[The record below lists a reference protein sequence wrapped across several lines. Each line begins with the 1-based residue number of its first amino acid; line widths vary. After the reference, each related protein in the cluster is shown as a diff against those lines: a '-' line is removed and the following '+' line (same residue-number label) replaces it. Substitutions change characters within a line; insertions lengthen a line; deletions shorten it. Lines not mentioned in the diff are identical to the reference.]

1 MSTDLALR
9 RAAFRR
15 LHEGGCFVMPNPWD
29 VGSARALQHLG
40 FPALATTSAGMAFS
54 RGLPDGGVPRADV
67 LDHVR
72 AIAGAVE
79 VPVNADFESGFSAD
93 AGGVAESVRLCVAA
107 GVAGLSI
114 EDATGDRAAPLF
126 ELGVAVERL
135 RAAREAID
143 ASGTGVVLTA
153 RAECHLVGHPDPLR
167 ESIRRLEAYAAAG
180 ADCLYA
186 PGLRTA
192 QEVSAVVKAVTPLP
206 VNVLAGAPGFSVA
219 QLRDLGVRRISV
231 GAALA
236 RAAWGA
242 FLRAAEEIAG
252 TGTFE
257 GLAEA
262 ATFSRLNAFFTEE
275 VKRRG
280 KDEP

>member
-1 MSTDLALR
+1 M
-9 RAAFRR
+9 
-15 LHEGGCFVMPNPWD
+15 
-29 VGSARALQHLG
+29 
-40 FPALATTSAGMAFS
+40 
-54 RGLPDGGVPRADV
+54 
-67 LDHVR
+67 
-72 AIAGAVE
+72 
-79 VPVNADFESGFSAD
+79 
-93 AGGVAESVRLCVAA
+93 AESVRLCVAT
-107 GVAGLSI
+107 GVSGLSI

-126 ELGVAVERL
+126 ALDVAVERL

-143 ASGTGVVLTA
+143 ASGTGVLLTA

-167 ESIRRLEAYAAAG
+167 ESLRRLEAYAAAG

-192 QEVSAVVKAVTPLP
+192 QEVAAVVKAVAPLP

-262 ATFSRLNAFFTEE
+262 ATFSRLNAFFTED
-275 VKRRG
+275 VKRWE
-280 KDEP
+280 KDEQ